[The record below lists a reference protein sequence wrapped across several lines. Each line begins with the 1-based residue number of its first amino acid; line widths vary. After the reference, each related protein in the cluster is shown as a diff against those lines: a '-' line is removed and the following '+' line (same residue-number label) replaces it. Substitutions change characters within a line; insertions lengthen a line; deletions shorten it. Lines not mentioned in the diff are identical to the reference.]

1 MAIGMGSEMFQLLK
15 EHQEAWTNIWT
26 AVLTKLESIE
36 RRSAQTDAA
45 AHSVENNMISF
56 NPEDEARIIQAEPTP
71 FSDRQSAEELKCTS
85 GNVLSFPESDQ
96 QPEIV
101 LSESCSTDGLY
112 LNNSKTFEENPT
124 IQIPEQGTQI
134 LKEENSQTMDEH
146 VAIRTEDCREE
157 GKHAPCENPP
167 FDLTGI
173 DQFKAHM
180 GFRFI
185 FLHMPYDNLRSS
197 IKIPL
202 ELPVFYP
209 MLSGYVRMQDKL
221 DVRQLHRIHQ
231 PHEVGRM
238 LGLEPQGILLF

>member
-1 MAIGMGSEMFQLLK
+1 MATGMGSEMFQLLK
-15 EHQEAWTNIWT
+15 EHQEAWTNVWT

-45 AHSVENNMISF
+45 AHSVENNMILF
-56 NPEDEARIIQAEPTP
+56 NPEDEARIVQADPTP
-71 FSDRQSAEELKCTS
+71 FYGTQSVEAHKCPLVD
-85 GNVLSFPESDQ
+85 VLSFSEPDQ
-96 QPEIV
+96 QSETV

-112 LNNSKTFEENPT
+112 ISNSKTSEEKPA
-124 IQIPEQGTQI
+124 IQLPEQGTPI
-134 LKEENSQTMDEH
+134 LKEENSRTMDENI
-146 VAIRTEDCREE
+146 AIRTEDSRVE
-157 GKHAPCENPP
+157 GKHTPCENPP

-173 DQFKAHM
+173 DQFKAHVR
-180 GFRFI
+180 FRFI
-185 FLHMPYDNLRSS
+185 FLHMPYDNLRSI

-202 ELPVFYP
+202 ELPGCYS